1 VNATLPREFVD
12 FAQRLAD
19 QAGAIARRYFRTP
32 VAFDIK
38 ADSSPVS
45 IADRSIEEMIRN
57 EIAKTVPAHG
67 IFGEEFGHER
77 LDAEWVW
84 VIDPID
90 GTKPFLTGR
99 PTFGILIG
107 LLHRGRPAL
116 GIIDQPIARERWFGA
131 RGEASTFNGQAIR
144 TRPCKELARVAFHA
158 NAPEFF
164 TGRFEERFRQLRK
177 SVYFA
182 QYSCDCYP
190 YGLLASGLV
199 DLVVEIGLKPYDY
212 VALVPVI
219 EGAGGTITDFAGRAL
234 DLSSDGKVIA
244 AGDAAMHR
252 AASDIL
258 GT

>member
-1 VNATLPREFVD
+1 MNAEVPRTLVD
-12 FAQRLAD
+12 FANRLAD
-19 QAGAIARRYFRTP
+19 QAGEIARRYFRTP
-32 VAFDIK
+32 VTFDSK
-38 ADSSPVS
+38 ADSTPVS
-45 IADRSIEEMIRN
+45 IADRSIEEMIRR
-57 EIAKTVPAHG
+57 EIAESVPAHG
-67 IFGEEFGHER
+67 IFGEEFGNER

-107 LLHRGRPAL
+107 LLHKGRPAL

-131 RGEASTFNGQAIR
+131 EGQTSTFNGKPIR
-144 TRPCKELARVAFHA
+144 TRACPDLGRAAFHA
-158 NAPEFF
+158 NAPEYFE
-164 TGRFEERFRQLRK
+164 GRFQERFQRLRK

-190 YGLLASGLV
+190 YGLLASGYV
-199 DLVVEIGLKPYDY
+199 DIVAEIGLKPYDY

-219 EGAGGTITDFAGRAL
+219 EGAGGTITDFEGRKL

-244 AGDAAMHR
+244 AGDPAMHR
-252 AASDIL
+252 AARDIL
-258 GT
+258 GV